1 MNFRKIILYGI
12 FKKSTHGHTNLVRV
26 CTFFPNIEKFRVG
39 IQERLVGWSLG
50 VPEPLKNLW
59 WWVVHPLGRVVRGV
73 ADAL

>member
-1 MNFRKIILYGI
+1 
-12 FKKSTHGHTNLVRV
+12 
-26 CTFFPNIEKFRVG
+26 
-39 IQERLVGWSLG
+39 LG